1 MNTYLHESTI
11 LQLRNWTTKSHDGE
25 ISIFRVSRPKEIA
38 LKVAHSMAQPNS
50 SQNFLYYFSPFQD
63 ERMNRM
69 LRQTMEP
76 PRRKPV
82 CELTC
87 SSCLNYL
94 CSRAM
99 KAVLLADNHVEL
111 YSTDQPP
118 KNSGLIGDDYTTSK
132 CACQIKD
139 VACLK
144 CGNSVGYHVS
154 QPCRRCMES
163 CNNGNLSL
171 I

>member
-1 MNTYLHESTI
+1 
-11 LQLRNWTTKSHDGE
+11 
-25 ISIFRVSRPKEIA
+25 
-38 LKVAHSMAQPNS
+38 MAQ
-50 SQNFLYYFSPFQD
+50 QQQQFLYYFSPFQD

-82 CELTC
+82 CELSC
-87 SSCLNYL
+87 SHCLNYL

-118 KNSGLIGDDYTTSK
+118 KNSSLIGDDYTTQK

-139 VACLK
+139 VACLR
-144 CGNSVGYHVS
+144 CGNICGYHVS

-163 CNNGNLSL
+163 CNNGHFYMFSTNGVIANERFDLKGSL
-171 I
+171 ITWTPTNEFKEAESEDSDR